1 MSSVTPSSDS
11 PVLLYDGDCGF
22 CAGSVQFILAREPRA
37 RRSALRF
44 APLQGA
50 FGAALRAQFP
60 VIDGVD
66 SVIWYDPTQADARA
80 VLTKSGA
87 ALATL
92 AHLGGVWR
100 LLAAVGRLVPR
111 AARDLV
117 YDAIARRRLELAA
130 PACLLPDTETRARF
144 LP

>member
-1 MSSVTPSSDS
+1 MPTVTPSSDS

-22 CAGSVQFILAREPRA
+22 CAGSVQFILAREPVD

-50 FGAALRAQFP
+50 FGTAVRAKFP
-60 VIDGVD
+60 VLNGLD
-66 SVIWYDPTQADARA
+66 SVIWYDPSQTPA
-80 VLTKSGA
+80 VRVKSEA
-87 ALATL
+87 ALASL

-100 LLAAVGRLVPR
+100 VLATAGRLMPR
-111 AARDLV
+111 AVRDVV
-117 YDAIARRRLELAA
+117 YDAIAKRRLELAA